1 MSDIKTEVLV
11 PETNEVNEKAKG
23 GTELMM
29 DRLYNTIDPEL
40 LKKFQIIPSRVRDLD
55 QTKVRILYCH
65 DLPQDPESEHLA
77 NGGWEKF
84 HKIVFVSNWQMQQY
98 VAYYNIPWDRCLVM
112 QNAIIPIEDHEKSRE
127 KIVLGYWSTPH
138 RGLEILYP
146 VFEKLCEKYDNLELE
161 VYSSFELYGWKN
173 RDEPFLPLYE
183 KLKANPKVRY
193 SGAVNNQTIRD
204 ALPGIHILAYPSI
217 WLETSC
223 LVLMEA
229 MSAKC
234 LPIHPN
240 IGALY
245 ETAANW
251 TYMYQW
257 NEDVNKHAS
266 IFYNIL
272 DQAISTYWNDD
283 TQSRINS
290 MKSYADIFY
299 NWNYRKV
306 QWEGLLRAMENEPP
320 IIESKPVFHYKVV

>member
-1 MSDIKTEVLV
+1 MSL
-11 PETNEVNEKAKG
+11 PETNEVNAMAKG

-29 DRLYNTIDPEL
+29 ERLYQSVDPDL
-40 LKKFQIIPSRVRDLD
+40 LAKFQIIPSRVRELD
-55 QTKVRILYCH
+55 DTKIKILYCH
-65 DLPQDPESEHLA
+65 DLPQDPESHHLA
-77 NGGWEKF
+77 NGGWGKF

-98 VAYYNIPWDRCLVM
+98 IAHYGIPWDHCLVL
-112 QNAIIPIEDHEKSRE
+112 QNAIVPIPDHEKPKD

-138 RGLEILYP
+138 RGLEIVYP
-146 VFEKLCEKYDNLELE
+146 VFEKLCEKHDNIELE
-161 VYSSFELYGWKN
+161 VFSSFELYGWKD
-173 RDEPFLPLYE
+173 RDTPFLPLYE
-183 KLKANPKVRY
+183 KLKENPKVRY
-193 SGAVNNQTIRD
+193 HGAVNNQTIRD
-204 ALPGIHILAYPSI
+204 ALPDIHILAYPSI

-240 IGALY
+240 LGALY

-257 NEDVNKHAS
+257 HEDANKHAN

-272 DQAISTYWNDD
+272 DQAILTYWDD
-283 TQSRINS
+283 EAQSRINS

-299 NWNYRKV
+299 NWGYRKV
-306 QWEGLLRAMENEPP
+306 QWEGLLRSLENENPK
-320 IIESKPVFHYKVV
+320 IEQKQVFHYKVN